1 MMVINMQSLDR
12 AGWASCM
19 KGNIRQQRFNK
30 TQTNGNCARSW
41 CTPQLCTEKKLNVN
55 TFAHEGGGGVGG
67 VVGGGDVGAGVG
79 GSGGARR

>member
-1 MMVINMQSLDR
+1 MHTATVH
-12 AGWASCM
+12 W
-19 KGNIRQQRFNK
+19 
-30 TQTNGNCARSW
+30 
-41 CTPQLCTEKKLNVN
+41 KKLNVN